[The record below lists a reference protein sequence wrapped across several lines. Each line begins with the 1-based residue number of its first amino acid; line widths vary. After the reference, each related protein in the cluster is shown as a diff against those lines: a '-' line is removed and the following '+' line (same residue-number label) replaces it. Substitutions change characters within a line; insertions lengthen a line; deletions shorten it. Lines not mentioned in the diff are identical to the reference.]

1 MDYSPK
7 PGSADIDVSLCF
19 IDINE
24 CSSSPC
30 KSPDSTC
37 VNIPGSYEC
46 RCSDGWNGD
55 GRYIHGCNGTSK
67 YGTKLVN
74 SVPSNLLVLVDLL
87 LLNENSIDIPVE
99 YSLA

>member
-7 PGSADIDVSLCF
+7 PGSSDIEVSLCF

-24 CSSSPC
+24 CLSSPC

-46 RCSDGWNGD
+46 RCPDGWNGD
-55 GRYIHGCNGTSK
+55 GRYTHGCNGTSK
-67 YGTKLVN
+67 YGTTFV
-74 SVPSNLLVLVDLL
+74 SPVPSNLSVLIGLL
-87 LLNENSIDIPVE
+87 LLNENF
-99 YSLA
+99 YLY